1 MTLTPRRPQTSGT
14 SQTSWTSYDAYL
26 FDLDG
31 TLIDTAPDID
41 AALNHCLQQ
50 AGLDGVEQSLTRHW
64 VGHGSRVLIGQ
75 ALQHHHVANADI
87 ESLLPDFLTYY
98 KNNISTHS
106 TIYPGVTDTLAAMKN
121 RGAKLAVVTNKLTE
135 LSLPL
140 LTQIGMMDFFDL
152 VVCGDTASAAKP
164 DPAPVNLCLDTFELA
179 PTSALFVGDSDT
191 DVKAARAAGVD
202 VVCMRDGYNHGV
214 DVNTL
219 GANGVIDLFTEL
231 LS

>member
-1 MTLTPRRPQTSGT
+1 VTNPSTPQTPR
-14 SQTSWTSYDAYL
+14 TSWASYDAYL

-50 AGLDGVEQSLTRHW
+50 AGIDGVEQSLTRHW

-75 ALQHHHVANADI
+75 ALQHHHVANVDI
-87 ESLLPDFLTYY
+87 ESLLPDFLSYY
-98 KNNISTHS
+98 KDNISAHS
-106 TIYPGVTDTLAAMKN
+106 TIYPGVIDTLEAMKSQ
-121 RGAKLAVVTNKLTE
+121 GAKLAVVTNKLTE

-140 LTQIGMMDFFDL
+140 LTQIGMTDYFDL

-164 DPAPVNLCLDTFELA
+164 DPAPVNLCLDTFGLA
-179 PTSALFVGDSDT
+179 PSAALFVGDSDT
-191 DVKAARAAGVD
+191 DVKAAQAAGVD